1 VLTERAEA
9 LVISEEAIVGEQRG
23 FFVWRVREGK
33 VEKVPVQL
41 GTRMETE
48 VEILSGL
55 AEGDQVVIAGQ
66 LKIRRPGQPAKV
78 LPAPPVKGAQP
89 AAKGPP
95 PAAKASPPTT
105 P

>member
-1 VLTERAEA
+1 M
-9 LVISEEAIVGEQRG
+9 
-23 FFVWRVREGK
+23 
-33 VEKVPVQL
+33 PVQL

-55 AEGDQVVIAGQ
+55 SEGDQVVIAGQ

-78 LPAPPVKGAQP
+78 LPTPPAPGTPP

-95 PAAKASPPTT
+95 PAAKASPPASS